1 MISWGWVQRGKGNP
15 ADFLLS
21 ELEMKLEGSFLRS
34 SRRLWI
40 HLQPTCCPERS
51 GPGVSRGC
59 LLRLG
64 SRAKRQVGAGREVSL
79 RYSAAEVGMRVGDW
93 ILGNREEKVSEQ
105 LTWFSGRCGLW
116 FSTVC
121 LLGLEAGTQ

>member
-1 MISWGWVQRGKGNP
+1 VISWGWVQRGKGNP

-64 SRAKRQVGAGREVSL
+64 SRAKRQVGGRKLE
-79 RYSAAEVGMRVGDW
+79 G
-93 ILGNREEKVSEQ
+93 K
-105 LTWFSGRCGLW
+105 GLW
-116 FSTVC
+116 DLWEMGDGGGWKRSLPQVFCCRGGDESG
-121 LLGLEAGTQ
+121 GLDPGKQRREGL